1 MPAGGGYKV
10 DGVEQYPK
18 QRIKGAISLTKIE
31 VCVYIHIIQHINIY
45 TYIHTLYIL
54 YIQHYTLYTLYIEHF
69 TYIIHIYIHSIYII

>member
-45 TYIHTLYIL
+45 TYIHIL